1 MLFKKVKVKGK
12 NRDGVVLEVRGGF
25 AKIVSDGEELW
36 YPLSELE
43 EVKIVD
49 RLIKGDLD
57 DPLDFILSMDA
68 YRLHTEYRFNPYVLA
83 SSTKIEIFPHQIDEV
98 MLMLDRPR
106 ILLADEVGL
115 GKTIVAALVASE
127 LVARGLVK
135 KLLFVVPKALVDKW
149 IDELRER
156 FEMNAELLDSTYHG
170 NPFERDEFCF
180 VASMDTLKQDHFLSS
195 LENAEID
202 FVVVDEAHKLSKGT
216 ARYKLGEV
224 LSRRT
229 KFLYFLTATPHRGDD
244 DDYIARMKLLDPYV
258 TDVESAR
265 YLVIRNLKDDV
276 IDLDGK
282 EVFPPRES
290 RTINVPITEEERR
303 IHEILDEFIAKKL
316 EQARLSGDRREI
328 NSARFLG
335 IILRKRAS
343 SSLHALN
350 VSLENRVKRLSWDES
365 IDVEELIKKLKEA
378 EDEFDEAEKE
388 RSEQEILDR
397 MIHPQEVEEIVEI
410 VRKIEEIENKDSKF
424 EKLLEM
430 IDRIKSADKN
440 AKIVIFTEYR
450 DTKDYLIRRLSEK
463 YRVTGIDGTKSL
475 KERKEALEQFRG
487 LNGAEVMVCTDAAGE
502 GIDMQF
508 CNIEINYDLPW
519 NPTRLEQRMGR
530 VHRIGQERKVYY
542 YNFVIRD
549 TLDGCILSKL
559 LQKIENIKEAMSDR
573 VYEVI
578 GTLMTEKELNDLF
591 EELLR
596 VPKEF
601 WEAKVKR
608 IEDVVEK
615 RRGILEK
622 IDRLVAGYRLDRTKL
637 EDIRKIGR
645 EVVDEREIKRF
656 IEVFVNHREGK
667 VEKLSG
673 EIYKVVLPRDLAQEL
688 NKGVIVGTF
697 SRKTALK
704 MTYPY
709 LALGNKVVMAILRTS
724 MKESVAVFKHP
735 FFKGLIFFY
744 KISVLDGK
752 GQERFGRFFG
762 ITEEGKLVDPKI
774 IWDLDPVEKEELPPP
789 LMIDN
794 AISKVEESVSKLAAE
809 VAEETSKK
817 FEKIKEK
824 TKQSILSYYSNEI
837 AKLEERK
844 KEYKQRL
851 SEAPHYGRLIKGTQ
865 TKIKRLKEESID
877 KLKKIDE
884 IYKLQL
890 CYELVGVAYVIPE
903 KGYDAKRAVE
913 IAGMEAVLKYEYK
926 RAKTKE
932 ERAKIKNVS
941 HEFRGYDIESFDRV
955 IEVKSFKTTGVIE
968 LTSNEWIVASRMGD
982 YYWLYIVEN
991 ALDSPKIMTIQNP
1004 VKVFGNVVKK
1014 IPVVEYRY
1022 IIEDWKITLRNI
1034 FESDLHGRSVR
1045 LEV

>member
-12 NRDGVVLEVRGGF
+12 NRDGIVLEVRDGF
-25 AKIVSDGEELW
+25 AKIVSDGEEFW

-156 FEMNAELLDSTYHG
+156 FEMNAELLDSTYLKVYG

-180 VASMDTLKQDHFLSS
+180 VASIDTLKQDHFLSP

-202 FVVVDEAHKLSKGT
+202 LVVVDEAHKLSKGT
-216 ARYKLGEV
+216 DRYKLGEV

-244 DDYIARMKLLDPYV
+244 DDYIARMRLLDPYV

-265 YLVIRNLKDDV
+265 YLIIRNLKDDV

-343 SSLHALN
+343 SSLHALK

-388 RSEQEILDR
+388 RREQEILDR
-397 MIHPQEVEEIVEI
+397 MIHPQEVREIVEI

-440 AKIVIFTEYR
+440 ARIVVFTEYR

-463 YRVTGIDGTKSL
+463 YRVTDIDGTMSL
-475 KERKEALEQFRG
+475 EERKKALEQFRG

-596 VPKEF
+596 VPKES

-608 IEDVVEK
+608 IEDVVER

-656 IEVFVNHREGK
+656 IEVFVNHRGGK

-673 EIYKVVLPRDLAQEL
+673 EIHKVVLPRDLAQEL

-704 MTYPY
+704 MMYPY
-709 LALGNKVVMAILRTS
+709 LALGNKVVMAVLRTS

-744 KISVLDGK
+744 RISVLDGK

-762 ITEEGKLVDPKI
+762 VTEEGKLVDPKI

-789 LMIDN
+789 SMMDN
-794 AISKVEESVSKLAAE
+794 AISKVEESVSKLASE
-809 VAEETSKK
+809 IAEETSKK
-817 FEKIKEK
+817 FEEIKEK

-837 AKLEERK
+837 AKLDERK

-865 TKIKRLKEESID
+865 TRIKRLKEESID
-877 KLKKIDE
+877 KLKEIDE

-913 IAGMEAVLKYEYK
+913 LAGMEAVLEYEYK

-1004 VKVFGNVVKK
+1004 VKVFGKVVKK

-1022 IIEDWKITLRNI
+1022 IIADWKMFL
-1034 FESDLHGRSVR
+1034 S
-1045 LEV
+1045 

>member
-12 NRDGVVLEVRGGF
+12 NRDGIVLEVRDGF
-25 AKIVSDGEELW
+25 AKIVSDGEEFW

-43 EVKIVD
+43 EIVD

-156 FEMNAELLDSTYHG
+156 FEMNAELLDSTYLNYG

-180 VASMDTLKQDHFLSS
+180 VASIDTLKQDHFLSP

-202 FVVVDEAHKLSKGT
+202 LVVVDEAHKLSKGT
-216 ARYKLGEV
+216 DRYKLGEV

-244 DDYIARMKLLDPYV
+244 DDYIARMRLLDPYV
-258 TDVESAR
+258 TNVESAR
-265 YLVIRNLKDDV
+265 YLIIRNLKDNV

-343 SSLHALN
+343 SSLHALK

-388 RSEQEILDR
+388 RREQEILDR
-397 MIHPQEVEEIVEI
+397 MIHPQEVREIVEI

-440 AKIVIFTEYR
+440 AKIVVFTEYR

-463 YRVTGIDGTKSL
+463 YRVTDIDGTMSL
-475 KERKEALEQFRG
+475 EERKQALEQFRG

-596 VPKEF
+596 VPKES

-608 IEDVVEK
+608 IEDVVER

-656 IEVFVNHREGK
+656 IEVFVNHRGGK

-673 EIYKVVLPRDLAQEL
+673 EIHKVVLPRDLAQEL

-709 LALGNKVVMAILRTS
+709 LALGNKVVMTILRTS
-724 MKESVAVFKHP
+724 MKER
-735 FFKGLIFFY
+735 
-744 KISVLDGK
+744 
-752 GQERFGRFFG
+752 ER
-762 ITEEGKLVDPKI
+762 
-774 IWDLDPVEKEELPPP
+774 
-789 LMIDN
+789 
-794 AISKVEESVSKLAAE
+794 S
-809 VAEETSKK
+809 
-817 FEKIKEK
+817 
-824 TKQSILSYYSNEI
+824 SI
-837 AKLEERK
+837 
-844 KEYKQRL
+844 Q
-851 SEAPHYGRLIKGTQ
+851 
-865 TKIKRLKEESID
+865 
-877 KLKKIDE
+877 
-884 IYKLQL
+884 
-890 CYELVGVAYVIPE
+890 
-903 KGYDAKRAVE
+903 
-913 IAGMEAVLKYEYK
+913 
-926 RAKTKE
+926 
-932 ERAKIKNVS
+932 
-941 HEFRGYDIESFDRV
+941 
-955 IEVKSFKTTGVIE
+955 
-968 LTSNEWIVASRMGD
+968 AS
-982 YYWLYIVEN
+982 L
-991 ALDSPKIMTIQNP
+991 L
-1004 VKVFGNVVKK
+1004 
-1014 IPVVEYRY
+1014 
-1022 IIEDWKITLRNI
+1022 
-1034 FESDLHGRSVR
+1034 
-1045 LEV
+1045 

>member
-12 NRDGVVLEVRGGF
+12 NRDGIVLEVRDGF
-25 AKIVSDGEELW
+25 AKIVSDGEEFW

-43 EVKIVD
+43 EIVD

-156 FEMNAELLDSTYHG
+156 FEMNAELLDSTYLNYG

-180 VASMDTLKQDHFLSS
+180 VVSIDTLKQDHFLRP

-202 FVVVDEAHKLSKGT
+202 LVVVDEAHKLSKGT
-216 ARYKLGEV
+216 DRYKLGEV

-244 DDYIARMKLLDPYV
+244 DDYIARMRLLDPYV
-258 TDVESAR
+258 TNVESAR
-265 YLVIRNLKDDV
+265 YLIIRNLKDDV

-343 SSLHALN
+343 SSLHALK

-388 RSEQEILDR
+388 RREQEILDR
-397 MIHPQEVEEIVEI
+397 MIHPQEVREIVEI

-424 EKLLEM
+424 EKLLEI

-440 AKIVIFTEYR
+440 AKIVVFTEYR

-463 YRVTGIDGTKSL
+463 YRVTDIDGTMSL
-475 KERKEALEQFRG
+475 EERKQALEQFRG

-596 VPKEF
+596 VPKES

-608 IEDVVEK
+608 IEDVVER

-656 IEVFVNHREGK
+656 IEVFVNHRGGK

-673 EIYKVVLPRDLAQEL
+673 EIHKVVLPRDLAQEL

-709 LALGNKVVMAILRTS
+709 LALGNKVVMTILRTS

-735 FFKGLIFFY
+735 FFKGLISFY

-762 ITEEGKLVDPKI
+762 VTEEGKLVDPKI

-789 LMIDN
+789 SMMDN
-794 AISKVEESVSKLAAE
+794 AISKVEESVSKLASE
-809 VAEETSKK
+809 IAEETSKK
-817 FEKIKEK
+817 FEEIKEK

-837 AKLEERK
+837 AKLDERK

-865 TKIKRLKEESID
+865 TRIKRLKEESID
-877 KLKKIDE
+877 KLKEIDE

-903 KGYDAKRAVE
+903 RGYDAKRAVE
-913 IAGMEAVLKYEYK
+913 LAGMEAVLEYEYK

-1004 VKVFGNVVKK
+1004 VKVFGKVVKK

-1022 IIEDWKITLRNI
+1022 IVEDWKMFLY
-1034 FESDLHGRSVR
+1034 
-1045 LEV
+1045 

>member
-1 MLFKKVKVKGK
+1 MLFKKVRIKGR
-12 NRDGVVLEVRGGF
+12 NREGIVLEVRDGF
-25 AKIVSDGEELW
+25 AKIVSEGEEFW

-43 EVKIVD
+43 EIKIVD
-49 RLIKGDLD
+49 RLIEGDLD

-68 YRLHTEYRFNPYVLA
+68 YRLHTEYKFNPYVLA

-127 LVARGLVK
+127 LLARGLVK
-135 KLLFVVPKALVDKW
+135 KLLFVVPKSLVDKW

-156 FEMNAELLDSTYHG
+156 FEMNAEFLNSTYLKVYG
-170 NPFERDEFCF
+170 NPFEREEFCF
-180 VASMDTLKQDHFLSS
+180 VASMDTLKQDHFLRL

-202 FVVVDEAHKLSKGT
+202 LVVVDEAHKFSKGT
-216 ARYKLGEV
+216 DRYELGEV

-244 DDYIARMKLLDPYV
+244 EDYIARMKLLDPYV

-290 RTINVPITEEERR
+290 RTIDVPITEDERE
-303 IHEILDEFIAKKL
+303 IHEMLDEFIAEKL
-316 EQARLSGDRREI
+316 EQARASGDKKEI

-343 SSLHALN
+343 SSLYALKT
-350 VSLENRVKRLSWDES
+350 SLENRIKKLSFDES

-378 EDEFDEAEKE
+378 EEEFDEAEKE
-388 RSEQEILDR
+388 RREQEILNR
-397 MIHPQEVEEIVEI
+397 MIQPQEVKKIVEI
-410 VRKIEEIENKDSKF
+410 VKKIEELGDKDSKF

-430 IDRIKSADKN
+430 IDRIKSADKD
-440 AKIVIFTEYR
+440 AKIVVFTEYR
-450 DTKDYLIRRLSEK
+450 DTKDYLIRRLSERYK
-463 YRVTGIDGTKSL
+463 VTGIDGTMSL
-475 KERKEALEQFRG
+475 EERKQALEHFRDQS
-487 LNGAEVMVCTDAAGE
+487 GADVMVCTDAAGE

-530 VHRIGQERKVYY
+530 IHRIGQERKVYY

-549 TLDGCILSKL
+549 TLDGYILSKL

-573 VYEVI
+573 VYDVI
-578 GTLMTEKELNDLF
+578 GTLITEKDLNELF

-601 WEAKVKR
+601 WESKVRR

-615 RRGILEK
+615 RRSILEK

-645 EVVDEREIKRF
+645 EAVDEKEVKRF
-656 IEVFVNHREGK
+656 VEVFVNHKGGK
-667 VEKLSG
+667 IERLSD
-673 EIYKVVLPRDLAQEL
+673 EIYKVVLPRELAQEL

-697 SRKTALK
+697 SRKTALRT
-704 MTYPY
+704 TYPY
-709 LALGNKVVMAILRTS
+709 LALGNKIIMAMLRAS
-724 MKESVAVFKHP
+724 MKESVAVFRHP

-752 GQERFGRFFG
+752 GQERFGKFVG
-762 ITEEGKLVDPKI
+762 IIEEGKVVDPKI

-789 LMIDN
+789 SMIDD
-794 AISKVEESVSKLAAE
+794 AMSKAEESVSKLASE
-809 VAEETSKK
+809 IAEETSKK
-817 FEKIKEK
+817 FEEIKEK
-824 TKQSILSYYSNEI
+824 TKQSVISYYSNEI
-837 AKLEERK
+837 AKLSERM
-844 KEYKQRL
+844 KEYEQRL
-851 SEAPHYGRLIKGTQ
+851 SEAPHYSRLIKGTQ
-865 TKIKRLKEESID
+865 TRIKRLKEELKD
-877 KLKKIDE
+877 KLREIDE
-884 IYKLQL
+884 IYKLQP

-903 KGYDAKRAVE
+903 RGYDARRAVE
-913 IAGMEAVLKYEYK
+913 LAGMRAVLEYEYR
-926 RAKTKE
+926 RAKTDE
-932 ERAKIKNVS
+932 ERAKIRDVS

-955 IEVKSFKTTGVIE
+955 IEVKSFKTTGAIE

-982 YYWLYIVEN
+982 YYWLYVVEN
-991 ALDSPKIMTIQNP
+991 ALDDPKITTIQNP
-1004 VKVFGNVVKK
+1004 VKVFGKVVKRV
-1014 IPVVEYRY
+1014 PVVEYRY
-1022 IIEDWKITLRNI
+1022 VIEDWKRFLP
-1034 FESDLHGRSVR
+1034 
-1045 LEV
+1045 